1 MQAGAS
7 SEITVSADRVFS
19 ATPQLSGE
27 AIVDFV
33 QSLCDVSWE
42 EIQSSGMSEN
52 PRLFSLQKVVEISYY
67 NMGRIRM
74 EWSRLWTILGEHFN
88 HVCCHPN
95 PAVNAFGLDSL
106 RQLASQFFEKEELLH
121 FTFQKDFLKPF
132 EYTMRRNRDVN
143 AREMVLQCLE
153 QMVQTRAERIRSG
166 WTTILGVLGVAAG
179 TNERIALY
187 AFELVRRIQQQ
198 YLQAVLANRSF
209 SELCV
214 CIAQFGKAAN
224 QRVSL
229 PATELL
235 LSLIHI

>member
-1 MQAGAS
+1 
-7 SEITVSADRVFS
+7 
-19 ATPQLSGE
+19 
-27 AIVDFV
+27 
-33 QSLCDVSWE
+33 
-42 EIQSSGMSEN
+42 MSEN
-52 PRLFSLQKVVEISYY
+52 PRVFSLQKVVEISYY

-88 HVCCHPN
+88 HVCCPPN

-166 WTTILGVLGVAAG
+166 WTTILGVLAVAAG
-179 TNERIALY
+179 TKDRSAL
-187 AFELVRRIQQQ
+187 
-198 YLQAVLANRSF
+198 
-209 SELCV
+209 
-214 CIAQFGKAAN
+214 
-224 QRVSL
+224 
-229 PATELL
+229 
-235 LSLIHI
+235 